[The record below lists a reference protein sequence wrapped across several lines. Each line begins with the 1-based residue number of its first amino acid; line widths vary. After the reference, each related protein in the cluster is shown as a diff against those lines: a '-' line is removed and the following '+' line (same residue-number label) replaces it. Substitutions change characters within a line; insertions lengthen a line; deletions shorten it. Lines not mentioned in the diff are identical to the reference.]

1 MTASSAAENPR
12 TAAGAPIREGAGPL
26 AVLGWVLYDLANTI
40 FAYAILTRY
49 FNEWIIVE
57 QGQPDIY
64 VGLMTLGVAVVLLV
78 TLPFFGALADRWH
91 RRMPFLAAFT
101 LLCVAATAAL
111 AVVDGVLPALLVA
124 GLAIFAYNSALAHYD
139 PLLSAVAPAERR
151 GLVSGLGVGVGY
163 VGVLLALAV
172 LGDLVPTGDNQQ
184 AFLPTAVLFLLFS
197 LPCFLWVRDRRGA
210 PPANDAALPSIGPRA
225 LAGRVVASVR
235 HAARERHGRLLLARF
250 LYVDAIATVGAYMT
264 VYARRTGDFPGA
276 SVDTLLAA
284 SIAFAIPGGLVAGV
298 LVQRVGPKRVLT
310 ATLLLVAAALLLA
323 GLSGSGAMLWV
334 AGPAV
339 GIALG
344 AVWTSDRV
352 FLVRLCPE
360 ERRGE
365 AFGLYTLVG
374 KASSGIGPVVLWGGT
389 ILLLSGSLGEYGAS
403 RVAVCLLAVA
413 ALGGLALLGPLSD
426 EESVPAEPT
435 HGGRPGHVP
444 G

>member
-1 MTASSAAENPR
+1 
-12 TAAGAPIREGAGPL
+12 
-26 AVLGWVLYDLANTI
+26 
-40 FAYAILTRY
+40 
-49 FNEWIIVE
+49 
-57 QGQPDIY
+57 
-64 VGLMTLGVAVVLLV
+64 
-78 TLPFFGALADRWH
+78 
-91 RRMPFLAAFT
+91 
-101 LLCVAATAAL
+101 
-111 AVVDGVLPALLVA
+111 
-124 GLAIFAYNSALAHYD
+124 
-139 PLLSAVAPAERR
+139 
-151 GLVSGLGVGVGY
+151 
-163 VGVLLALAV
+163 
-172 LGDLVPTGDNQQ
+172 
-184 AFLPTAVLFLLFS
+184 
-197 LPCFLWVRDRRGA
+197 
-210 PPANDAALPSIGPRA
+210 
-225 LAGRVVASVR
+225 
-235 HAARERHGRLLLARF
+235 
-250 LYVDAIATVGAYMT
+250 MT

-339 GIALG
+339 GIAFG

-413 ALGGLALLGPLSD
+413 ALGASRCSGRCPTRRACPPSPPTAAGPAMSPADGAAGDTGPRRPSDPAGPSSPWALRQTAGLAVSRSAAWSIRASTPWVLRHTMCRGDTKCSSGQRSCAVTRTTSKARMAVGSRRIRRPPGESD
-426 EESVPAEPT
+426 
-435 HGGRPGHVP
+435 RP
-444 G
+444 